1 MSRRSMSLLVAS
13 LVLAAMVAVAFMV
26 PMPYVVQS
34 PGVTE
39 NTLGTANGK
48 SVIRISGHKIYAV
61 SGHLELTTVQVTSP
75 EYQPRL
81 PDVLAAW
88 ISQEQAVVPRDV
100 IYPPEQSVKDVQ
112 EQTETEMLDSQTAA
126 VVAGL
131 GEVGIDALAVT
142 ITEVSDGAP
151 AQGVLKS
158 GDVITDVDGA
168 GVASSE
174 QAITAIRDVEPGSLV
189 RLGIERGGAPSVVS
203 LTTRA
208 NPDDERISQIGAS
221 LTEVYDPPFKVKIKL
236 GQDIGGPSAGLM
248 FSLAIYDLLTPGQ
261 LTGGRFIAGTGT
273 IEVSG
278 EVGAIGGIRQKI
290 AGAYKD
296 GEGASVFLVPADNCD
311 EAGGSDLADDVM
323 LVRVGTI
330 DQAVVALES
339 IDAGDT
345 SSLTMCGR

>member
-1 MSRRSMSLLVAS
+1 MSLLVAS